1 MSYCS
6 IDEAFADPFIKT
18 KKNKKRKNK
27 HNNEVIENFECLDG
41 SNQLN
46 ISDEYQYKG
55 DLSKQQESRV
65 INANL
70 NNTTELMHQDEK
82 TFYPNMSLES
92 EYALLTDVHTNKNQG
107 YRPANPF
114 TKSSNPESDMM
125 INDGMFESFNQSD
138 NIMALEHD
146 TLRNNLLSP
155 QEVVKNEMIYQNN
168 QETPKS
174 KKQVINIDKME
185 HLLNSYKKLE
195 MKLDSIIN
203 KLDKIDDESSESKE
217 NIHDIIL
224 FAIFGIFFIYILDSV
239 YRIGKKT
246 I

>member
-1 MSYCS
+1 MSYCP

-18 KKNKKRKNK
+18 KKNKKRKN
-27 HNNEVIENFECLDG
+27 NQIIENFENFECLNG

-55 DLSKQQESRV
+55 NLSKKQEHQL

-70 NNTTELMHQDEK
+70 NNTTEIRRQDEQSY
-82 TFYPNMSLES
+82 YPDMSLES
-92 EYALLTDVHTNKNQG
+92 EYALLTDVHNNKNQG

-114 TKSSNPESDMM
+114 TKSSNPEQHMM

-138 NIMALEHD
+138 NVMALEHD

-155 QEVVKNEMIYQNN
+155 QEVVKNEVNN
-168 QETPKS
+168 QYNHRTHKHE
-174 KKQVINIDKME
+174 KQITNVDKIE
-185 HLLNSYKKLE
+185 QLLNSYKELE
-195 MKLDSIIN
+195 MKLDSVIN
-203 KLDKIDDESSESKE
+203 KLDKINNESSEPKE
-217 NIHDIIL
+217 NVHDIIL